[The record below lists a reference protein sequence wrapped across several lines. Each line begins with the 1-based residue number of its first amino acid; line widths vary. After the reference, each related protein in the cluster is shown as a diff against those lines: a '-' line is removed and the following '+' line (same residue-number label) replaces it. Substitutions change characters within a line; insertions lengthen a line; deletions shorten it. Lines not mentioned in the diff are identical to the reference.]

1 MLRPIRRVVLGADVD
16 GYSIILSDDA
26 ASNAM
31 ESPFLPGS
39 GVTAIWT
46 ANQAPASNRDED
58 LPFPIT
64 GFPKHGSGGA
74 ALMFIHVPPESSLD
88 RLTPEARAAATTPVA
103 RTFPEAMEIDI
114 SKSHQMHAT
123 DTLDYVVV
131 LEGEI
136 TVLVD
141 RGEVT
146 LKRFDTLIQRG
157 VNHGWVNRGS
167 APALVMSTVI
177 DAVPLERKRK
187 PVNRVVH
194 APAPSPTRRRS

>member
-1 MLRPIRRVVLGADVD
+1 MLRPIRRVVLGADAE
-16 GYSIILSDDA
+16 GYSVILSDEA
-26 ASNAM
+26 ASSAM

-39 GVTAIWT
+39 GVTAVWT
-46 ANQAPASNRDED
+46 TNQSPASNRDED

-64 GFPKHGSGGA
+64 GFPNPGSGGT
-74 ALMFIHVPPESSLD
+74 ALMFIHVPPESALD
-88 RLTPEARAAATTPVA
+88 QLTPDARAAATTPVA
-103 RTFPEAMEIDI
+103 RTFPEAMEIDV
-114 SKSHQMHAT
+114 SRSYQMHAT

-157 VNHGWVNRGS
+157 VNHGWINRGS
-167 APALVMSTVI
+167 EPALVMSAVV
-177 DAVPLERKRK
+177 DAEPLERKRK
-187 PVNRVVH
+187 PVNR
-194 APAPSPTRRRS
+194 